1 MAEWEK
7 QEVELDKRGIYCSF
21 GTYMTTK
28 DYSLFITRADGK
40 SLMDYFCKKECLE
53 ILNKFIDKNY
63 ETFDDFMKVNGF
75 VFKENELG
83 KYLVLRDIEKLDYI
97 EKFNRNSIVA
107 SFSFIAKAF
116 LKLLTLNLAIYL
128 KCKAV
133 YSNNEIIG
141 LGKESG
147 NGKVLKETKFE
158 DNLISQ
164 IIEEVFVGTFVKEVK
179 DGWYYDNPDDKSFR
193 LFRSN
198 TYEVLRNNLGVL
210 NKEYDEIGNIY
221 KINNEENPAY
231 MQKIGKVDF
240 LTKGYYFFDRK
251 NDKKMANYFKIV
263 NFTED
268 ELAKRIKDYFTKGTV
283 KETEPKEIDN
293 NTDSNVK
300 KLMNTNLCCFSGIVG
315 DSFGIFIDCLGQFKN
330 SPEKINLKIIP
341 LFKNENFLETFNKSF
356 KTPFKSFKEFL
367 DVNNFR
373 IIEKENLAYIEVLKL
388 ERDSNGKLTNYIKGF
403 SAYVELL
410 SLFLTAKLS
419 EFLLVRYKDVII
431 NSFKNILTND
441 GTKIK
446 VMYNSEKKKNK
457 NTKILLDNV
466 NMFEVILKEIKE
478 NFNDDFLLNLERLRM
493 VLKNPNN
500 HLETIKFIST
510 NTYIELEELIKNLLK
525 ETDIRVE
532 VVSNED
538 NTAYLLSQ
546 KLTNNKTQS

>member
-7 QEVELDKRGIYCSF
+7 QEIELDKRGIYCSF

-40 SLMDYFCKKECLE
+40 SLMDYFYKKECLE
-53 ILNKFIDKNY
+53 ILNKFINKNY

-83 KYLVLRDIEKLDYI
+83 KYLVLRDTDKLNYI
-97 EKFNRNSIVA
+97 EKFNKNSIVA

-158 DNLISQ
+158 DNLINQ
-164 IIEEVFVGTFVKEVK
+164 IIEEVFTGTYVIEVE
-179 DGWYYDNPDDKSFR
+179 DGWYYDDPDDKSFR
-193 LFRSN
+193 LFRSH

-221 KINNEENPAY
+221 KVNNEENPAY

-263 NFTED
+263 DFTED
-268 ELAKRIKDYFTKGTV
+268 ELAKKIKDYFTKGTI
-283 KETEPKEIDN
+283 KEPDN
-293 NTDSNVK
+293 HKK

-315 DSFGIFIDCLGQFKN
+315 DSFGIFIDCLGQSKI
-330 SPEKINLKIIP
+330 SPKKIIS
-341 LFKNENFLETFNKSF
+341 LFENDKFLETFNKSF

-367 DVNNFR
+367 DINNFR
-373 IIEKENLAYIEVLKL
+373 IIENENLAYIEVLKL
-388 ERDSNGKLTNYIKGF
+388 ERDSNGKLTNYVKGF
-403 SAYVELL
+403 SAYIELL
-410 SLFLTAKLS
+410 SIFLTAKLS
-419 EFLLVRYKDVII
+419 ECFLVSYKDVII

-457 NTKILLDNV
+457 NTEILLDNV
-466 NMFEVILKEIKE
+466 NMFEVILKEIQE

-510 NTYIELEELIKNLLK
+510 NTYIELEELIKKLLK
-525 ETDIRVE
+525 ETGIRIE
-532 VVSNED
+532 VISNED

-546 KLTNNKTQS
+546 KLINNKR

>member
-7 QEVELDKRGIYCSF
+7 QEIELDKKGIYCSF
-21 GTYMTTK
+21 GTYMATK

-40 SLMDYFCKKECLE
+40 SLMNYFYQEECLE

-63 ETFDDFMKVNGF
+63 ETFDDFMKSNGF

-83 KYLVLRDIEKLDYI
+83 KFLVLRDTEKLDYI
-97 EKFNRNSIVA
+97 EKFNKNSIVA

-158 DNLISQ
+158 DNLINQ
-164 IIEEVFVGTFVKEVK
+164 IIEEVFTGTFVKEVE
-179 DGWYYDNPDDKSFR
+179 DGWYYDDPDDKSFR
-193 LFRSN
+193 LFRSH
-198 TYEVLRNNLGVL
+198 TYEVFRNNLGVL

-221 KINNEENPAY
+221 KVNNEENPAY

-268 ELAKRIKDYFTKGTV
+268 ELVKRIKDYFTKGTI
-283 KETEPKEIDN
+283 KEPDN
-293 NTDSNVK
+293 HKK

-315 DSFGIFIDCLGQFKN
+315 DSFGIFIDCLGQSKI
-330 SPEKINLKIIP
+330 SPKKIIS
-341 LFKNENFLETFNKSF
+341 LFENDKFLETFNKSF

-367 DVNNFR
+367 EVNNFR
-373 IIEKENLAYIEVLKL
+373 IIENENFAYIEVLKL
-388 ERDSNGKLTNYIKGF
+388 ERDSNGKLTNYVKGF
-403 SAYVELL
+403 SAYIELL
-410 SLFLTAKLS
+410 SIFLTAKLS
-419 EFLLVRYKDVII
+419 ECFLVSYKDVII

-457 NTKILLDNV
+457 NTEILLENV
-466 NMFEVILKEIKE
+466 NMFEVILKEIQE
-478 NFNDDFLLNLERLRM
+478 NFTDDFLLNLERLRM

-510 NTYIELEELIKNLLK
+510 NTYMELEELIKKLLK
-525 ETDIRVE
+525 ETDIRIE
-532 VVSNED
+532 VISNED

-546 KLTNNKTQS
+546 KLTNNKT

>member
-251 NDKKMANYFKIV
+251 NDKKMANHFKIED
-263 NFTED
+263 FTED
-268 ELAKRIKDYFTKGTV
+268 ELAKRIKDYFTKGTI
-283 KETEPKEIDN
+283 KETDN
-293 NTDSNVK
+293 HKK

-315 DSFGIFIDCLGQFKN
+315 DSFGIFIDCLGQSKI
-330 SPEKINLKIIP
+330 SPKKIIS
-341 LFKNENFLETFNKSF
+341 LFENDKFLETFNKSF

-367 DVNNFR
+367 DVNNFK
-373 IIEKENLAYIEVLKL
+373 IIENENFAYIEVLKL
-388 ERDSNGKLTNYIKGF
+388 ERDSSGKLTNYVKGF

-410 SLFLTAKLS
+410 SIFLTAKLS
-419 EFLLVRYKDVII
+419 ECFLVSYKDVII
-431 NSFKNILTND
+431 NSFKNILTNE

-457 NTKILLDNV
+457 NTEILLDNV

-478 NFNDDFLLNLERLRM
+478 NFTDDFLLNLERLRT

-500 HLETIKFIST
+500 HLETVKFIST
-510 NTYIELEELIKNLLK
+510 NTYIELEEFIKKLLK
-525 ETDIRVE
+525 ETDIKVE

-538 NTAYLLSQ
+538 NTAYLLTQ
-546 KLTNNKTQS
+546 KLINNKT

>member
-1 MAEWEK
+1 MANWEK
-7 QEVELDKRGIYCSF
+7 QEIELDKRGIYCSF

-40 SLMDYFCKKECLE
+40 SLMDYFYKKECLE

-63 ETFDDFMKVNGF
+63 ETFDDFMKSNGF

-83 KYLVLRDIEKLDYI
+83 KYLILRDMEELDHI
-97 EKFNRNSIVA
+97 TRFNKNSIVA
-107 SFSFIAKAF
+107 SFSYIAKAF
-116 LKLLTLNLAIYL
+116 LKLLTLTLAIYL
-128 KCKAV
+128 KCKAI

-141 LGKESG
+141 LGKEYG
-147 NGKVLKETKFE
+147 YGKVRKETKFE

-164 IIEEVFVGTFVKEVK
+164 IIEEVFTGTYVIEVE
-179 DGWYYDNPDDKSFR
+179 DGWFYDEPFDKSFR
-193 LFRSN
+193 LFHSH

-221 KINNEENPAY
+221 KVNNEENPAY

-283 KETEPKEIDN
+283 KETEPKETDN
-293 NTDSNVK
+293 HKK

-315 DSFGIFIDCLGQFKN
+315 DSFGIFIDCLGQSKI
-330 SPEKINLKIIP
+330 SPKKIIS
-341 LFKNENFLETFNKSF
+341 LFENDKFLETFNKSF

-373 IIEKENLAYIEVLKL
+373 IIENENFAYIEVLKL
-388 ERDSNGKLTNYIKGF
+388 ERDSNGKLTNYVKGF

-410 SLFLTAKLS
+410 SIFLTAKLS
-419 EFLLVRYKDVII
+419 ECFLVSYKDVII

-446 VMYNSEKKKNK
+446 VMYNSEKKKKK
-457 NTKILLDNV
+457 NTEILLDNV
-466 NMFEVILKEIKE
+466 NMFEVILKEINE
-478 NFNDDFLLNLERLRM
+478 NFTDDFLLNLERLRM

-510 NTYIELEELIKNLLK
+510 NTYIELEELTKNLLR
-525 ETDIRVE
+525 ETDIKVE

-538 NTAYLLSQ
+538 NTAYLLTQ
-546 KLTNNKTQS
+546 KLAKGSD

>member
-1 MAEWEK
+1 MANWEK
-7 QEVELDKRGIYCSF
+7 QEIELDKRGIYCSF
-21 GTYMTTK
+21 GTYMATK

-40 SLMDYFCKKECLE
+40 SLMNYFYKKECLE

-63 ETFDDFMKVNGF
+63 ETFDDFMKSNGF

-83 KYLVLRDIEKLDYI
+83 KYLVLRDTEKLDYI
-97 EKFNRNSIVA
+97 EKFNKNSIVA

-158 DNLISQ
+158 NNLISQ
-164 IIEEVFVGTFVKEVK
+164 IIEEVFVGTFVKEVE
-179 DGWYYDNPDDKSFR
+179 DGWYYDDPDDKSFR
-193 LFRSN
+193 LFRSH

-221 KINNEENPAY
+221 KVNNEENPAY
-231 MQKIGKVDF
+231 MQKIGKFDF

-283 KETEPKEIDN
+283 KETEPKETDN
-293 NTDSNVK
+293 HKK

-315 DSFGIFIDCLGQFKN
+315 DSFGIFIDCLGQSKI
-330 SPEKINLKIIP
+330 SPKKIIS
-341 LFKNENFLETFNKSF
+341 LFKNDKFLETFNKSF

-373 IIEKENLAYIEVLKL
+373 IIENENFAYIEVLKF
-388 ERDSNGKLTNYIKGF
+388 ERDSNGKLTNYVKGF

-410 SLFLTAKLS
+410 SIFLTAKLS
-419 EFLLVRYKDVII
+419 ECFLVSYKDVII

-446 VMYNSEKKKNK
+446 VMYNSEKKKKK
-457 NTKILLDNV
+457 NTEILLDNV

-525 ETDIRVE
+525 ETDIRIE

-546 KLTNNKTQS
+546 KLINNKTES

>member
-251 NDKKMANYFKIV
+251 NDKKMANHFKIED
-263 NFTED
+263 FTED
-268 ELAKRIKDYFTKGTV
+268 ELAKRIKDYFTKGTI
-283 KETEPKEIDN
+283 KEPDN
-293 NTDSNVK
+293 HKK

-315 DSFGIFIDCLGQFKN
+315 DSFGIFIDCLGQSKI
-330 SPEKINLKIIP
+330 SPKKIIS
-341 LFKNENFLETFNKSF
+341 LFENDKFLETFNKSF

-367 DVNNFR
+367 DINNFR
-373 IIEKENLAYIEVLKL
+373 IIENENFAYIEVLKL
-388 ERDSNGKLTNYIKGF
+388 ERDSNGKLTNYVKGF
-403 SAYVELL
+403 SAYIELL

-419 EFLLVRYKDVII
+419 ECFLVSYKDVII

-446 VMYNSEKKKNK
+446 VMYNTEKKKNK
-457 NTKILLDNV
+457 NKEILLENV
-466 NMFEVILKEIKE
+466 NIFEVILKEIKE
-478 NFNDDFLLNLERLRM
+478 NLTDDFLLNLERLRI

-500 HLETIKFIST
+500 HLETVKFIST
-510 NTYIELEELIKNLLK
+510 NTYMELEELIKNLLK
-525 ETDIRVE
+525 ETDIRIE

-538 NTAYLLSQ
+538 NTAYLLTQ
-546 KLTNNKTQS
+546 KLAKGSD

>member
-1 MAEWEK
+1 MADWEK
-7 QEVELDKRGIYCSF
+7 QEIELDKRGIYCSF
-21 GTYMTTK
+21 GTYMATK

-40 SLMDYFCKKECLE
+40 SLMDYFYKKECLE

-63 ETFDDFMKVNGF
+63 ETFDDFMKSNGF
-75 VFKENELG
+75 LFKENELG

-116 LKLLTLNLAIYL
+116 LKLLTLNLATYL

-164 IIEEVFVGTFVKEVK
+164 IIEEVFVGTFVKEVE
-179 DGWYYDNPDDKSFR
+179 DGWYYDDPDDKSFR
-193 LFRSN
+193 LFRSH
-198 TYEVLRNNLGVL
+198 TYEVLRNNLGIL

-231 MQKIGKVDF
+231 MQKLGKFDF

-251 NDKKMANYFKIV
+251 NNKKMANYFKIV

-283 KETEPKEIDN
+283 KEIVKEPEEI
-293 NTDSNVK
+293 SKHK
-300 KLMNTNLCCFSGIVG
+300 KLINTNLCCFSGIVG
-315 DSFGIFIDCLGQFKN
+315 DSFGIFIDCLGQSKI
-330 SPEKINLKIIP
+330 SPKKIIS
-341 LFKNENFLETFNKSF
+341 LFENDKFLETFNKSF

-367 DVNNFR
+367 DINNFR
-373 IIEKENLAYIEVLKL
+373 IIENENFAYIEVLKL
-388 ERDSNGKLTNYIKGF
+388 ERDSNGKLTNYVKGF

-410 SLFLTAKLS
+410 SIFLTAKLS
-419 EFLLVRYKDVII
+419 EWLSVNYKELIT
-431 NSFKNILTND
+431 NSFTNIFTND

-446 VMYNSEKKKNK
+446 VMYNTEKKKNK
-457 NTKILLDNV
+457 NKEILLENV

-478 NFNDDFLLNLERLRM
+478 NFTDDFLLNLERLRI

-510 NTYIELEELIKNLLK
+510 NTYIELEELIKKLLK
-525 ETDIRVE
+525 ETDIKVE

-538 NTAYLLSQ
+538 NTAYLLNQ
-546 KLTNNKTQS
+546 KLINNKTES

>member
-1 MAEWEK
+1 MADWEK
-7 QEVELDKRGIYCSF
+7 QEIELDKRGIYCSF
-21 GTYMTTK
+21 GTYMATK

-40 SLMDYFCKKECLE
+40 SLMDYFYKKECLE

-63 ETFDDFMKVNGF
+63 ETFDDFMKANGF
-75 VFKENELG
+75 LFKENELG

-116 LKLLTLNLAIYL
+116 LKLLTLNLATYL

-164 IIEEVFVGTFVKEVK
+164 IIEEVFVGTFVKEVE
-179 DGWYYDNPDDKSFR
+179 DGWYYDDPDDKSFR
-193 LFRSN
+193 LFRSH
-198 TYEVLRNNLGVL
+198 TYEVLRNNLGIL

-231 MQKIGKVDF
+231 MQKLGKFDF

-251 NDKKMANYFKIV
+251 NNKKMANYFKIV
-263 NFTED
+263 NFSED
-268 ELAKRIKDYFTKGTV
+268 ELVKKIKDYFTKGSV
-283 KETEPKEIDN
+283 KETDN
-293 NTDSNVK
+293 HKK

-315 DSFGIFIDCLGQFKN
+315 DSFGIFIDCLGQSKI
-330 SPEKINLKIIP
+330 SPKKIIS
-341 LFKNENFLETFNKSF
+341 LFENDKFLETFNKSF

-367 DVNNFR
+367 DINNFR
-373 IIEKENLAYIEVLKL
+373 IIEKENFTYIEVLKL
-388 ERDSNGKLTNYIKGF
+388 ERDSNGKLTNYVKGF

-410 SLFLTAKLS
+410 SIFLTAKLS
-419 EFLLVRYKDVII
+419 ECFLVSYKDVII

-446 VMYNSEKKKNK
+446 VMYNSEKKKKK
-457 NTKILLDNV
+457 NTEILLDNV

-478 NFNDDFLLNLERLRM
+478 NFTDDFLLNLERLRI

-525 ETDIRVE
+525 ETDIRIE
-532 VVSNED
+532 VISNED

-546 KLTNNKTQS
+546 KLAKGSD

>member
-7 QEVELDKRGIYCSF
+7 QEIELDKRGIYCSF

-40 SLMDYFCKKECLE
+40 SLMDYFYKKECLE

-83 KYLVLRDIEKLDYI
+83 KYLVLRDTEKLDYI
-97 EKFNRNSIVA
+97 EKFNKNSIVA

-147 NGKVLKETKFE
+147 NGKVLKKTKFE

-164 IIEEVFVGTFVKEVK
+164 IIEEVFVGTFVKEIE
-179 DGWYYDNPDDKSFR
+179 DGWYYDDPDDKSFR
-193 LFRSN
+193 LFRSH

-263 NFTED
+263 DFTED
-268 ELAKRIKDYFTKGTV
+268 ELAKRIKDYFTKGTI
-283 KETEPKEIDN
+283 KETDN
-293 NTDSNVK
+293 HRK

-315 DSFGIFIDCLGQFKN
+315 DSFGIFIDCLGQSKI
-330 SPEKINLKIIP
+330 SPKKIIS
-341 LFKNENFLETFNKSF
+341 LFENDKFLETFNKSF

-367 DVNNFR
+367 NINNFR
-373 IIEKENLAYIEVLKL
+373 IIENENLAYIEVLKL
-388 ERDSNGKLTNYIKGF
+388 ERDSNKKLTNYVKGF

-410 SLFLTAKLS
+410 SIFLTAKLS
-419 EFLLVRYKDVII
+419 ECFLVSYKDVII

-457 NTKILLDNV
+457 NTEILLDNV

-478 NFNDDFLLNLERLRM
+478 NFTDDFLLNLERLRM

-510 NTYIELEELIKNLLK
+510 NTYMELEELIKKILK
-525 ETDIRVE
+525 ETDIRIE

-546 KLTNNKTQS
+546 KLSKGSD

>member
-1 MAEWEK
+1 MADWEK
-7 QEVELDKRGIYCSF
+7 QEIELDKRGIYCSF
-21 GTYMTTK
+21 GTYMATK

-40 SLMDYFCKKECLE
+40 SLMDYFYKKECLE

-97 EKFNRNSIVA
+97 EKFNKNSIVA

-116 LKLLTLNLAIYL
+116 LKLLTLNLATYL

-164 IIEEVFVGTFVKEVK
+164 IIEEVFVGTFVKEVE
-179 DGWYYDNPDDKSFR
+179 DGWYYDDPDDKSFR
-193 LFRSN
+193 LFRSH
-198 TYEVLRNNLGVL
+198 TYEVLRNNLGIL

-221 KINNEENPAY
+221 KVNNEENPAY
-231 MQKIGKVDF
+231 MQKLGKFDF

-263 NFTED
+263 NFSED
-268 ELAKRIKDYFTKGTV
+268 ELVKKIKDYFTKGSV
-283 KETEPKEIDN
+283 KETDN
-293 NTDSNVK
+293 HKK

-315 DSFGIFIDCLGQFKN
+315 DSFGIFIDCLGQSKI
-330 SPEKINLKIIP
+330 SPKKIIS
-341 LFKNENFLETFNKSF
+341 LFENDKFLETFNKSF

-373 IIEKENLAYIEVLKL
+373 IIESENFAYIEVLKL
-388 ERDSNGKLTNYIKGF
+388 ERDSNGKLTNYVKGF
-403 SAYVELL
+403 SAYIELL
-410 SLFLTAKLS
+410 SIFLTAKLS
-419 EFLLVRYKDVII
+419 ECFLVSYKDIII

-446 VMYNSEKKKNK
+446 VMYNSEKKKKK
-457 NTKILLDNV
+457 NTEILLDNV

-478 NFNDDFLLNLERLRM
+478 NFNDDFLLNLERLRI

-525 ETDIRVE
+525 ETDIRIE
-532 VVSNED
+532 VISNED

-546 KLTNNKTQS
+546 KLAKGSD

>member
-251 NDKKMANYFKIV
+251 NDKKMANHFKIED
-263 NFTED
+263 FTED
-268 ELAKRIKDYFTKGTV
+268 ELAKRIKDYFTKGTI
-283 KETEPKEIDN
+283 KETDN
-293 NTDSNVK
+293 HKK

-315 DSFGIFIDCLGQFKN
+315 DSFGIFIDCLGQSKI
-330 SPEKINLKIIP
+330 SPKKIIS
-341 LFKNENFLETFNKSF
+341 LFENDKFLETFNKSF

-367 DVNNFR
+367 DVNNFK
-373 IIEKENLAYIEVLKL
+373 IIENENFAYIEVLKL
-388 ERDSNGKLTNYIKGF
+388 ERDSSGKLTNYVKGF

-410 SLFLTAKLS
+410 SIFLTAKLS
-419 EFLLVRYKDVII
+419 ECFLVSYKDVII
-431 NSFKNILTND
+431 NSFKNILTNE

-457 NTKILLDNV
+457 NTEILLDNV

-478 NFNDDFLLNLERLRM
+478 NFANDFLLNLERLRM

-525 ETDIRVE
+525 ETDIKVE
-532 VVSNED
+532 VISNED

-546 KLTNNKTQS
+546 KLVKEV

>member
-7 QEVELDKRGIYCSF
+7 QEIELDKRGIYCSF

-40 SLMDYFCKKECLE
+40 SLMDYFYKKECLE
-53 ILNKFIDKNY
+53 ILNKFINKNY
-63 ETFDDFMKVNGF
+63 ETFDDFMKSNGF

-83 KYLVLRDIEKLDYI
+83 KYLILRDMEELDHI
-97 EKFNRNSIVA
+97 TRFNKNSIVA
-107 SFSFIAKAF
+107 SFSYIAKAF
-116 LKLLTLNLAIYL
+116 LKLLTLTLAIYL
-128 KCKAV
+128 KCKAI

-141 LGKESG
+141 LGKEYG
-147 NGKVLKETKFE
+147 YGKVRKETKFE

-164 IIEEVFVGTFVKEVK
+164 IIEEVFVGTYVIEVE
-179 DGWYYDNPDDKSFR
+179 DGWFYDEPFDKSFR
-193 LFRSN
+193 LFHSH

-221 KINNEENPAY
+221 KVNNEENPAY

-283 KETEPKEIDN
+283 KETEPKETDN
-293 NTDSNVK
+293 HKK

-315 DSFGIFIDCLGQFKN
+315 DSFGIFIDCLGQSKI
-330 SPEKINLKIIP
+330 SPKKIIS
-341 LFKNENFLETFNKSF
+341 LFENDKFLETFNKSF

-373 IIEKENLAYIEVLKL
+373 IIENENFAYIEVLKL
-388 ERDSNGKLTNYIKGF
+388 ERDSNGKLTNYVKGF

-410 SLFLTAKLS
+410 SIFLTAKLS
-419 EFLLVRYKDVII
+419 ECFLVSYKDVII

-446 VMYNSEKKKNK
+446 VMYNSEKKKKK
-457 NTKILLDNV
+457 NTEILLDNV

-525 ETDIRVE
+525 ETDIRIE

-546 KLTNNKTQS
+546 KLAKGSD

>member
-7 QEVELDKRGIYCSF
+7 QEIELDKRGIYCSF
-21 GTYMTTK
+21 GTYMATK

-40 SLMDYFCKKECLE
+40 SLMDYFYKKECLE

-63 ETFDDFMKVNGF
+63 ETFDDFMKSNGF

-83 KYLVLRDIEKLDYI
+83 KYLVLRDTEKLDYI
-97 EKFNRNSIVA
+97 EKFNKNSIVA

-158 DNLISQ
+158 DNLINQ
-164 IIEEVFVGTFVKEVK
+164 IIEEVFTGTFVKEVE
-179 DGWYYDNPDDKSFR
+179 DGWYYDDPDDKSFR
-193 LFRSN
+193 LFRSH
-198 TYEVLRNNLGVL
+198 TYEVFRNNLGVL

-268 ELAKRIKDYFTKGTV
+268 ELVKRIKDYFTKGTI
-283 KETEPKEIDN
+283 KEPDN
-293 NTDSNVK
+293 HKK

-315 DSFGIFIDCLGQFKN
+315 DSFGIFIDCLGQSKI
-330 SPEKINLKIIP
+330 SPKKIIS
-341 LFKNENFLETFNKSF
+341 LFENDKFLETFNKSF

-367 DVNNFR
+367 EVNNFR
-373 IIEKENLAYIEVLKL
+373 IIENENFAYIEVLKL
-388 ERDSNGKLTNYIKGF
+388 ERDSNGKLTNYVKGF
-403 SAYVELL
+403 SAYIELL
-410 SLFLTAKLS
+410 SIFLTAKLS
-419 EFLLVRYKDVII
+419 ECFLVSYKDVII

-457 NTKILLDNV
+457 NTEILLENV
-466 NMFEVILKEIKE
+466 NMFEVILKEIQE
-478 NFNDDFLLNLERLRM
+478 NFTDDFLLNLERLRM

-510 NTYIELEELIKNLLK
+510 NTYMELEELIKKLLK
-525 ETDIRVE
+525 ETDIRIE
-532 VVSNED
+532 VISNED

-546 KLTNNKTQS
+546 KLTNNKT

>member
-7 QEVELDKRGIYCSF
+7 QEIELDKRGIYCSF

-40 SLMDYFCKKECLE
+40 SLMDYFYKKECLE

-83 KYLVLRDIEKLDYI
+83 KYLVLRDTEKLDYI
-97 EKFNRNSIVA
+97 EKFNKNSIVA

-158 DNLISQ
+158 NNLISQ
-164 IIEEVFVGTFVKEVK
+164 IIEEVFVGTFVVETEV
-179 DGWYYDNPDDKSFR
+179 GWYYDDPDDKSFR
-193 LFRSN
+193 LFRSH

-221 KINNEENPAY
+221 KVNNEENPAY

-263 NFTED
+263 DFTED
-268 ELAKRIKDYFTKGTV
+268 ELAKRIKDYFTKGTI
-283 KETEPKEIDN
+283 KETDN
-293 NTDSNVK
+293 HKK

-315 DSFGIFIDCLGQFKN
+315 DSFGIFIDCLGQSKI
-330 SPEKINLKIIP
+330 SPKKIIS
-341 LFKNENFLETFNKSF
+341 LFENDKFLETFNKSF

-373 IIEKENLAYIEVLKL
+373 IIENENFAYIEVLKL
-388 ERDSNGKLTNYIKGF
+388 ERDSNGKLTNYVKGF

-410 SLFLTAKLS
+410 SIFLTAKLS
-419 EFLLVRYKDVII
+419 ECFLVSYKDVII

-446 VMYNSEKKKNK
+446 VMYNFEKKKNK
-457 NTKILLDNV
+457 NTEILLDNV
-466 NMFEVILKEIKE
+466 NMFEVILKEIQE
-478 NFNDDFLLNLERLRM
+478 NFNDDFLLNLERLRT

-510 NTYIELEELIKNLLK
+510 NTYIGLEELIKNLLK
-525 ETDIRVE
+525 ETGIKVE
-532 VVSNED
+532 VISNED
-538 NTAYLLSQ
+538 NTAYLLTQ
-546 KLTNNKTQS
+546 KLINNKT

>member
-53 ILNKFIDKNY
+53 ILNKFIDINH

-251 NDKKMANYFKIV
+251 NDKKMANHFKIED
-263 NFTED
+263 FTED
-268 ELAKRIKDYFTKGTV
+268 ELAKRIKDYFTKGTI
-283 KETEPKEIDN
+283 KETDN
-293 NTDSNVK
+293 HKK

-315 DSFGIFIDCLGQFKN
+315 DSFGIFIDCLGQSKI
-330 SPEKINLKIIP
+330 SPKKIIS
-341 LFKNENFLETFNKSF
+341 LFENDKFLETFNKSF

-367 DVNNFR
+367 DVNNFK
-373 IIEKENLAYIEVLKL
+373 IIENENFAYIEVLKL
-388 ERDSNGKLTNYIKGF
+388 ERDSSGKLTNYVKGF

-410 SLFLTAKLS
+410 SIFLTAKLS
-419 EFLLVRYKDVII
+419 ECFLVSYKDVII
-431 NSFKNILTND
+431 NSFKNILTNE

-457 NTKILLDNV
+457 NTEILLDNA

-478 NFNDDFLLNLERLRM
+478 NFTDDFLLNLERLRT

-500 HLETIKFIST
+500 HLETVKFIST
-510 NTYIELEELIKNLLK
+510 NTYIELEEFIKKLLK
-525 ETDIRVE
+525 ETDIKVE

-538 NTAYLLSQ
+538 NTAYLLTQ
-546 KLTNNKTQS
+546 KLINNKT

>member
-1 MAEWEK
+1 MADWEK
-7 QEVELDKRGIYCSF
+7 QEIELDKRGIYCSF
-21 GTYMTTK
+21 GTYMATK
-28 DYSLFITRADGK
+28 DYSIFITRADGK
-40 SLMDYFCKKECLE
+40 SLMDYFYKKECLE

-97 EKFNRNSIVA
+97 EKFNKNSIVA

-116 LKLLTLNLAIYL
+116 LKLLTLNLATYL

-164 IIEEVFVGTFVKEVK
+164 IIEEVFVGTFVKEVE
-179 DGWYYDNPDDKSFR
+179 DGWYYDDPDDKSFR
-193 LFRSN
+193 LFRSH
-198 TYEVLRNNLGVL
+198 TYEVLRNNLGIL

-231 MQKIGKVDF
+231 MQKLGKFDF

-251 NDKKMANYFKIV
+251 NNKKMANYFKIV
-263 NFTED
+263 NFSED
-268 ELAKRIKDYFTKGTV
+268 ELVKKIKDYFTKGSV
-283 KETEPKEIDN
+283 KETDN
-293 NTDSNVK
+293 HKK

-315 DSFGIFIDCLGQFKN
+315 DSFGIFIDCLGQSKI
-330 SPEKINLKIIP
+330 SPKKIIS
-341 LFKNENFLETFNKSF
+341 LFENDKFLETFNKSF

-367 DVNNFR
+367 DINNFR
-373 IIEKENLAYIEVLKL
+373 IIENENFAYIEVLKL
-388 ERDSNGKLTNYIKGF
+388 ERDSNGKLTNYVKGF
-403 SAYVELL
+403 SAYIELL
-410 SLFLTAKLS
+410 SIFLTAKLS
-419 EFLLVRYKDVII
+419 ECFLVSYKDVII

-446 VMYNSEKKKNK
+446 VMYNTEKKKNK
-457 NTKILLDNV
+457 NKEILLENV

-478 NFNDDFLLNLERLRM
+478 NFTDDFLLNLERLRI

-525 ETDIRVE
+525 ETDIRIE

-546 KLTNNKTQS
+546 KLINNKNIKLV

>member
-1 MAEWEK
+1 MANWEK
-7 QEVELDKRGIYCSF
+7 QEIELDKRGIYCSF

-40 SLMDYFCKKECLE
+40 SLMDYFYKKECLE
-53 ILNKFIDKNY
+53 ILNKFINKNY
-63 ETFDDFMKVNGF
+63 ETFDDFIKANGF
-75 VFKENELG
+75 IFKENELG

-158 DNLISQ
+158 NNLISQ
-164 IIEEVFVGTFVKEVK
+164 IIEEVFVGTFVVETEV
-179 DGWYYDNPDDKSFR
+179 GWYYDDPDDKSFR
-193 LFRSN
+193 LFRSH

-221 KINNEENPAY
+221 KISNEENPAY
-231 MQKIGKVDF
+231 MQKIGKLDF
-240 LTKGYYFFDRK
+240 LTKGYYYFDRK

-268 ELAKRIKDYFTKGTV
+268 ELAKRIKDYFAKGTI
-283 KETEPKEIDN
+283 KEIEPKETDN
-293 NTDSNVK
+293 HKK

-315 DSFGIFIDCLGQFKN
+315 DSFGIFIDCLGQSKI
-330 SPEKINLKIIP
+330 SPKKIIS
-341 LFKNENFLETFNKSF
+341 LFENDKFLETFNKSF

-373 IIEKENLAYIEVLKL
+373 IIENENFAYIEVLKL
-388 ERDSNGKLTNYIKGF
+388 ERDSNGKLTNYVKGF

-410 SLFLTAKLS
+410 SIFLTAKLS
-419 EFLLVRYKDVII
+419 ECFLVSYKDVII

-446 VMYNSEKKKNK
+446 VMYNSEKKKKK
-457 NTKILLDNV
+457 NTEILLDNV

-525 ETDIRVE
+525 ETDIRIE
-532 VVSNED
+532 VISNED

-546 KLTNNKTQS
+546 KLTKGSD

>member
-7 QEVELDKRGIYCSF
+7 QEIELDKRGIYCSF

-40 SLMDYFCKKECLE
+40 SLMDYFYKKECLE
-53 ILNKFIDKNY
+53 ILNKFINKNY
-63 ETFDDFMKVNGF
+63 ETFDDFMKANGF

-83 KYLVLRDIEKLDYI
+83 KYLILRDMEELDHI
-97 EKFNRNSIVA
+97 TRFNKNSIVA
-107 SFSFIAKAF
+107 SFSYIAKAF
-116 LKLLTLNLAIYL
+116 LKLLTLTLAIYL
-128 KCKAV
+128 KCKAI

-141 LGKESG
+141 LGKEYG
-147 NGKVLKETKFE
+147 YGKVRKETKFE

-164 IIEEVFVGTFVKEVK
+164 IIEEVFTGTYVIEVE
-179 DGWYYDNPDDKSFR
+179 DGWFYDEPFDKSFR
-193 LFRSN
+193 LFHSH
-198 TYEVLRNNLGVL
+198 TYEVFRNNLGVL

-221 KINNEENPAY
+221 KVNNEENPAY
-231 MQKIGKVDF
+231 MQKIGKFDF

-263 NFTED
+263 DFAED
-268 ELAKRIKDYFTKGTV
+268 ELAKRIKDYFTKGTI
-283 KETEPKEIDN
+283 KEIEPKEIDN

-315 DSFGIFIDCLGQFKN
+315 DSFGIFIDCLGQSKI
-330 SPEKINLKIIP
+330 SPKKIIS
-341 LFKNENFLETFNKSF
+341 LFENGKFLETFNKSF

-367 DVNNFR
+367 DINNFK
-373 IIEKENLAYIEVLKL
+373 IIENENFAYIEVLKL

-419 EFLLVRYKDVII
+419 ECFLVSYKDVII

-457 NTKILLDNV
+457 NTEILLDNI

-478 NFNDDFLLNLERLRM
+478 NFTDDFLLNLERLRM
-493 VLKNPNN
+493 ILKNPNN

-510 NTYIELEELIKNLLK
+510 NTYIELEDFIKKLLK
-525 ETDIRVE
+525 ETGIRIE
-532 VVSNED
+532 VISNED
-538 NTAYLLSQ
+538 NTAYLLTQ
-546 KLTNNKTQS
+546 KLVKEV

>member
-251 NDKKMANYFKIV
+251 NDKKMANHFKIED
-263 NFTED
+263 FTED
-268 ELAKRIKDYFTKGTV
+268 ELAKRIKDYFTKGTI
-283 KETEPKEIDN
+283 KETDN
-293 NTDSNVK
+293 HKK

-315 DSFGIFIDCLGQFKN
+315 DSFGIFIDCLGQSKI
-330 SPEKINLKIIP
+330 SPKKIIS
-341 LFKNENFLETFNKSF
+341 LFENDKFLETFNKSF

-367 DVNNFR
+367 DINNFK
-373 IIEKENLAYIEVLKL
+373 IIENENFAYIEVLKL
-388 ERDSNGKLTNYIKGF
+388 ERDSSGKLTNYVKGF

-410 SLFLTAKLS
+410 SIFLTAKLS
-419 EFLLVRYKDVII
+419 ECFLVSYKDVII
-431 NSFKNILTND
+431 NSFKNILTNE

-457 NTKILLDNV
+457 NTEILLDNV

-478 NFNDDFLLNLERLRM
+478 NFTDDFLLNLERLRM

-525 ETDIRVE
+525 ETGIKVE
-532 VVSNED
+532 VISNED
-538 NTAYLLSQ
+538 NTAYLLTQ
-546 KLTNNKTQS
+546 KLINNKT

>member
-7 QEVELDKRGIYCSF
+7 QEIELDKRGIYCSF
-21 GTYMTTK
+21 GTYMATK

-40 SLMDYFCKKECLE
+40 SLMNYFYQEECLE

-63 ETFDDFMKVNGF
+63 ETFDDFMKSNGF

-83 KYLVLRDIEKLDYI
+83 KYLVLRDTEKLDYI
-97 EKFNRNSIVA
+97 EKFNKNSIVA

-158 DNLISQ
+158 NNLISQ
-164 IIEEVFVGTFVKEVK
+164 IIEEVFVGTFVKEVE
-179 DGWYYDNPDDKSFR
+179 DGWYYDDPDDKSFH
-193 LFRSN
+193 LFRSH
-198 TYEVLRNNLGVL
+198 TYEVFRNNLGVL

-221 KINNEENPAY
+221 KVNNEENPAY
-231 MQKIGKVDF
+231 MQKIGKFDF

-263 NFTED
+263 DFAED

-283 KETEPKEIDN
+283 KETEPKETDN
-293 NTDSNVK
+293 HKK

-315 DSFGIFIDCLGQFKN
+315 DSFGIFIDCLGQSKI
-330 SPEKINLKIIP
+330 SPKKIIS
-341 LFKNENFLETFNKSF
+341 LFENDKFLETFNKSF

-373 IIEKENLAYIEVLKL
+373 IIENENFAYIEVLKL
-388 ERDSNGKLTNYIKGF
+388 ERDSNGKLTNYVKGF

-410 SLFLTAKLS
+410 SIFLTAKLS
-419 EFLLVRYKDVII
+419 ECFLVSYKDVII

-446 VMYNSEKKKNK
+446 VMYNSEKKKKK
-457 NTKILLDNV
+457 NTEILLDNV

-525 ETDIRVE
+525 ETDIRIE

-546 KLTNNKTQS
+546 KLAKGSD

>member
-7 QEVELDKRGIYCSF
+7 QEIKLDKRGIYCSF

-40 SLMDYFCKKECLE
+40 SLMDYFYKKECLE
-53 ILNKFIDKNY
+53 ILNKFINKNY
-63 ETFDDFMKVNGF
+63 ETFDDFMKANGF

-83 KYLVLRDIEKLDYI
+83 KYLILRDMEELDHI
-97 EKFNRNSIVA
+97 TRFNKNSIVA
-107 SFSFIAKAF
+107 SFSYIAKAF
-116 LKLLTLNLAIYL
+116 LKLLTLTLAIYL
-128 KCKAV
+128 KCKAI

-141 LGKESG
+141 LGKEYG
-147 NGKVLKETKFE
+147 YGKVRKETKFE

-164 IIEEVFVGTFVKEVK
+164 IIEEVFTGTYVIEVE
-179 DGWYYDNPDDKSFR
+179 DGWFYDEPFDKSFR
-193 LFRSN
+193 LFHSH
-198 TYEVLRNNLGVL
+198 TYEVFRNNLGVL

-221 KINNEENPAY
+221 KVNNEENPAY
-231 MQKIGKVDF
+231 MQKIGKFDF

-263 NFTED
+263 DFAED
-268 ELAKRIKDYFTKGTV
+268 ELAKRIKDYFTKGTI
-283 KETEPKEIDN
+283 KEIEPKEIDN

-315 DSFGIFIDCLGQFKN
+315 DSFGIFIDCLGQSKI
-330 SPEKINLKIIP
+330 SPKKIIS
-341 LFKNENFLETFNKSF
+341 LFENDKFLETFNKSF

-367 DVNNFR
+367 DINNFK
-373 IIEKENLAYIEVLKL
+373 IIENENFAYIEVLKL

-419 EFLLVRYKDVII
+419 ECFLVSYKDVII

-457 NTKILLDNV
+457 NTEILLDNI

-478 NFNDDFLLNLERLRM
+478 NFTDDFLLNLERLRT

-500 HLETIKFIST
+500 HLETVKFIST
-510 NTYIELEELIKNLLK
+510 NTYIELEEFIKKLLK
-525 ETDIRVE
+525 ETDIKVE

-538 NTAYLLSQ
+538 NTAYLLTQ
-546 KLTNNKTQS
+546 KLINNKT

>member
-7 QEVELDKRGIYCSF
+7 QEIELDKRGIYCSF
-21 GTYMTTK
+21 GTYMATK

-40 SLMDYFCKKECLE
+40 SLMNYFYQEECLE

-63 ETFDDFMKVNGF
+63 ETFDDFMKSNGF

-83 KYLVLRDIEKLDYI
+83 KYLVLRDTEKLDYI
-97 EKFNRNSIVA
+97 EKFNKNSIVA

-158 DNLISQ
+158 NNLISQ
-164 IIEEVFVGTFVKEVK
+164 IIEEVFIGTFVKEVE
-179 DGWYYDNPDDKSFR
+179 DGWYYDDPDDKSFR
-193 LFRSN
+193 LFRSH

-221 KINNEENPAY
+221 KVNNEENPAY

-283 KETEPKEIDN
+283 KETEPKETDN
-293 NTDSNVK
+293 HKK

-315 DSFGIFIDCLGQFKN
+315 DSFGIFIDCLGQSKI
-330 SPEKINLKIIP
+330 SPKKIIS
-341 LFKNENFLETFNKSF
+341 LFENDKFLETFNKSF

-373 IIEKENLAYIEVLKL
+373 IIENENFAYIEVLKL
-388 ERDSNGKLTNYIKGF
+388 ERDSNGKLTNYVKGF

-410 SLFLTAKLS
+410 SIFLTAKLS
-419 EFLLVRYKDVII
+419 ECFLVSYKDVII

-446 VMYNSEKKKNK
+446 VMYNSEKKKKK
-457 NTKILLDNV
+457 NTEILLDNV

-525 ETDIRVE
+525 ETDIRIE

-546 KLTNNKTQS
+546 KLTSNKTES

>member
-1 MAEWEK
+1 MANWEK
-7 QEVELDKRGIYCSF
+7 QEIELDKKGIYCSF

-40 SLMDYFCKKECLE
+40 SLMDYFYKKECLE
-53 ILNKFIDKNY
+53 ILNKFINKNY
-63 ETFDDFMKVNGF
+63 ETFDNFMKANGF

-83 KYLVLRDIEKLDYI
+83 KYLILRDMEELDHI
-97 EKFNRNSIVA
+97 TRFNKNSIVA
-107 SFSFIAKAF
+107 SFSYIAKAF
-116 LKLLTLNLAIYL
+116 LKLLTLTLAIYL
-128 KCKAV
+128 KCKAI

-141 LGKESG
+141 LGKEYG
-147 NGKVLKETKFE
+147 YGKVRKETKFE

-164 IIEEVFVGTFVKEVK
+164 IIEEVFTGTYVIEVE
-179 DGWYYDNPDDKSFR
+179 DGWFYDEPFDKSFR
-193 LFRSN
+193 LFHSH
-198 TYEVLRNNLGVL
+198 TYEVFRNNLGVL

-221 KINNEENPAY
+221 KVNNEENPAY
-231 MQKIGKVDF
+231 MQKIGKFDF

-263 NFTED
+263 DFAED
-268 ELAKRIKDYFTKGTV
+268 ELAKRIKDYFTKGTI
-283 KETEPKEIDN
+283 KEIEPKEIDN

-315 DSFGIFIDCLGQFKN
+315 DSFGIFIDCLGQSKI
-330 SPEKINLKIIP
+330 SPKKIIS
-341 LFKNENFLETFNKSF
+341 LFENDKFLETFNKSF

-367 DVNNFR
+367 DINNFK
-373 IIEKENLAYIEVLKL
+373 IIENENFAYIEVLKL

-419 EFLLVRYKDVII
+419 ECFLVSYKDVII

-446 VMYNSEKKKNK
+446 VIYNSEKKKNK
-457 NTKILLDNV
+457 NTEILLDNI

-478 NFNDDFLLNLERLRM
+478 NFTDDFLLNLERLRM
-493 VLKNPNN
+493 ILKNPNN

-510 NTYIELEELIKNLLK
+510 NTYIELEDFIKKLLK
-525 ETDIRVE
+525 ETDIRIE
-532 VVSNED
+532 VISNED
-538 NTAYLLSQ
+538 NTAYLLTQ
-546 KLTNNKTQS
+546 KLVKEV

>member
-7 QEVELDKRGIYCSF
+7 QEIELDKRGIYCSF

-40 SLMDYFCKKECLE
+40 NLMDYFYKKECLE

-83 KYLVLRDIEKLDYI
+83 KYLVLRDTEKLDYI
-97 EKFNRNSIVA
+97 EKFNKNSIVA

-147 NGKVLKETKFE
+147 NGKVLKKTKFE

-164 IIEEVFVGTFVKEVK
+164 IIEEVFVGTFVKEIE
-179 DGWYYDNPDDKSFR
+179 DGWYYDDPDDKSFR
-193 LFRSN
+193 LFRSH

-283 KETEPKEIDN
+283 KETEPKETDN
-293 NTDSNVK
+293 HKK

-315 DSFGIFIDCLGQFKN
+315 DSFGIFIDCLGQSKI
-330 SPEKINLKIIP
+330 SPKKIIS
-341 LFKNENFLETFNKSF
+341 LFENDKFLETFNKSF

-373 IIEKENLAYIEVLKL
+373 IIENENFAYIEVLKL
-388 ERDSNGKLTNYIKGF
+388 ERDSSGKLTNYVKGF

-410 SLFLTAKLS
+410 SIFLTAKLS
-419 EFLLVRYKDVII
+419 ECFLVSYKDVII

-446 VMYNSEKKKNK
+446 VMYNSEKKKKK
-457 NTKILLDNV
+457 NTEILLDNV

-500 HLETIKFIST
+500 HLETVKFIST
-510 NTYIELEELIKNLLK
+510 NTYIELEEFIKKLLK
-525 ETDIRVE
+525 ETDIKVE

-538 NTAYLLSQ
+538 NTAYLLTQ
-546 KLTNNKTQS
+546 KLINNKT

>member
-1 MAEWEK
+1 MANWEK
-7 QEVELDKRGIYCSF
+7 QEIELDKRGIYCSF
-21 GTYMTTK
+21 GTYMATK

-40 SLMDYFCKKECLE
+40 SLMDYFYKKECLE

-63 ETFDDFMKVNGF
+63 ETFDDFMKSNGF
-75 VFKENELG
+75 IFKENELG
-83 KYLVLRDIEKLDYI
+83 KYLVLRDTDKLNYI
-97 EKFNRNSIVA
+97 EKFNKNSIVA

-158 DNLISQ
+158 NNLISQ
-164 IIEEVFVGTFVKEVK
+164 IIEEVFVGTFVVETEV
-179 DGWYYDNPDDKSFR
+179 GWYYDDPDDKSFR
-193 LFRSN
+193 LFRSH

-221 KINNEENPAY
+221 KVNNEENPAY

-283 KETEPKEIDN
+283 KEIVKEPEEIN
-293 NTDSNVK
+293 KHK
-300 KLMNTNLCCFSGIVG
+300 KLINTNLCCFSGIVG
-315 DSFGIFIDCLGQFKN
+315 DSFGIFIDCLGQFEN
-330 SPEKINLKIIP
+330 SPEKAKAKIKL
-341 LFKNENFLETFNKSF
+341 LFENNRFLEIFNKSF
-356 KTPFKSFKEFL
+356 KKSFKSFKEFL
-367 DVNNFR
+367 DINNFR
-373 IIEKENLAYIEVLKL
+373 IIENENFAYIEVLKL
-388 ERDSNGKLTNYIKGF
+388 ERDSNGKLTNYVKGF

-410 SLFLTAKLS
+410 SIFLTAKLS
-419 EFLLVRYKDVII
+419 EWLSVNYKELIT
-431 NSFKNILTND
+431 NSFTNIFTND

-446 VMYNSEKKKNK
+446 VMYNREKKKNK
-457 NTKILLDNV
+457 NKEILLDNV

-525 ETDIRVE
+525 ETDIRIE

-546 KLTNNKTQS
+546 KLAKGSD

>member
-1 MAEWEK
+1 MANWEK
-7 QEVELDKRGIYCSF
+7 QEIELDKRGIYCSF
-21 GTYMTTK
+21 GTYMATK

-40 SLMDYFCKKECLE
+40 SLMDYFYKKECLE

-83 KYLVLRDIEKLDYI
+83 KYLVLRDTDKLNYI
-97 EKFNRNSIVA
+97 EKFNKNSIVA

-158 DNLISQ
+158 DNLINQ
-164 IIEEVFVGTFVKEVK
+164 IIEEVFTGTYVIEIE
-179 DGWYYDNPDDKSFR
+179 DGWYYDDPDDKSFR
-193 LFRSN
+193 LFRSH

-210 NKEYDEIGNIY
+210 NKEYDELGNIY
-221 KINNEENPAY
+221 KVNNEENPAY

-263 NFTED
+263 DFTED
-268 ELAKRIKDYFTKGTV
+268 ELAKKIKDYFTKGTI
-283 KETEPKEIDN
+283 KEPDN
-293 NTDSNVK
+293 HKK

-315 DSFGIFIDCLGQFKN
+315 DSFGIFIDCLGQSKI
-330 SPEKINLKIIP
+330 SPKKIIS
-341 LFKNENFLETFNKSF
+341 LFENDKFLETFNKSF

-367 DVNNFR
+367 DINNFK
-373 IIEKENLAYIEVLKL
+373 IIENENLTYIEVLKL
-388 ERDSNGKLTNYIKGF
+388 ERDSNGKLTNYVKGF

-410 SLFLTAKLS
+410 SIFLTAKLS
-419 EFLLVRYKDVII
+419 ECFLVSYKDVIV

-457 NTKILLDNV
+457 NTEILLDNV
-466 NMFEVILKEIKE
+466 NMFEVILKEIQE

-510 NTYIELEELIKNLLK
+510 NTYIELEELIKKLLK
-525 ETDIRVE
+525 ETGIRIE
-532 VVSNED
+532 VISNED

-546 KLTNNKTQS
+546 KLTSNKTES

>member
-1 MAEWEK
+1 MANWEK
-7 QEVELDKRGIYCSF
+7 QEIELDKRGIYCSF
-21 GTYMTTK
+21 GTYMATK

-40 SLMDYFCKKECLE
+40 SLMDYFYKKECLE

-63 ETFDDFMKVNGF
+63 ETFDDFMKSNGF
-75 VFKENELG
+75 IFKENELG
-83 KYLVLRDIEKLDYI
+83 KYLVLRDTDKLNYI
-97 EKFNRNSIVA
+97 EKFNKNSIVA

-158 DNLISQ
+158 NNLISQ
-164 IIEEVFVGTFVKEVK
+164 IIEEVFVGTFVVETEV
-179 DGWYYDNPDDKSFR
+179 GWYYDDPDDKSFR
-193 LFRSN
+193 LFRSH

-221 KINNEENPAY
+221 KVNNEENPAY

-283 KETEPKEIDN
+283 KEIVKEPEEIN
-293 NTDSNVK
+293 KHK
-300 KLMNTNLCCFSGIVG
+300 KLINTNLCCFSGIVG
-315 DSFGIFIDCLGQFKN
+315 DSFGIFIDCLGQFEN
-330 SPEKINLKIIP
+330 SPEKAKAKIKL
-341 LFKNENFLETFNKSF
+341 LFENNRFLEIFNKSF
-356 KTPFKSFKEFL
+356 KKSFKSFKEFL
-367 DVNNFR
+367 DINNFR
-373 IIEKENLAYIEVLKL
+373 IIENENFAYIEVLKL
-388 ERDSNGKLTNYIKGF
+388 ERDSNGKLTNYVKGF

-410 SLFLTAKLS
+410 SIFLTAKLS
-419 EFLLVRYKDVII
+419 EWLSVNYKELIT
-431 NSFKNILTND
+431 NSFTNIFTND

-446 VMYNSEKKKNK
+446 VMYNREKKKNK
-457 NTKILLDNV
+457 NKEILLDNV

-525 ETDIRVE
+525 ETNIRIE

-546 KLTNNKTQS
+546 KLAKGSD

>member
-7 QEVELDKRGIYCSF
+7 QEIELDKRGIYCSF

-40 SLMDYFCKKECLE
+40 SLMDYFYKKECLE

-83 KYLVLRDIEKLDYI
+83 KYLVLRDTEKLDYI
-97 EKFNRNSIVA
+97 EKFNKNSIVA

-147 NGKVLKETKFE
+147 NGKVLKKTKFE

-164 IIEEVFVGTFVKEVK
+164 IIEEVFVGTFVKEIE
-179 DGWYYDNPDDKSFR
+179 DGWYYDDPDDKSFR
-193 LFRSN
+193 LFRSH

-283 KETEPKEIDN
+283 KETEPKETDN
-293 NTDSNVK
+293 HKK

-315 DSFGIFIDCLGQFKN
+315 DSFGIFIDCLGQSKI
-330 SPEKINLKIIP
+330 SPKKIIS
-341 LFKNENFLETFNKSF
+341 LFENDKFLETFNKSF

-373 IIEKENLAYIEVLKL
+373 IIENENFAYIEVLKL
-388 ERDSNGKLTNYIKGF
+388 ERDSSGKLTNYVKGF
-403 SAYVELL
+403 STYVELL
-410 SLFLTAKLS
+410 SIFLTAKLS
-419 EFLLVRYKDVII
+419 ECFLVSYKDVII

-446 VMYNSEKKKNK
+446 VMYNSEKKKKK
-457 NTKILLDNV
+457 NTEILLDNV

-500 HLETIKFIST
+500 HLETVKFIST
-510 NTYIELEELIKNLLK
+510 NTYIELEEFIKKLLK
-525 ETDIRVE
+525 ETDIKVE

-538 NTAYLLSQ
+538 NTAYLLTQ
-546 KLTNNKTQS
+546 KLINNKT

>member
-7 QEVELDKRGIYCSF
+7 QEIELDKRGIYCSF

-40 SLMDYFCKKECLE
+40 SLMDYFYKKECLE
-53 ILNKFIDKNY
+53 ILNKFINKNY
-63 ETFDDFMKVNGF
+63 ETFDDFMKANGF

-83 KYLVLRDIEKLDYI
+83 KYLILRDMEELDHI
-97 EKFNRNSIVA
+97 TRFNKNSIVA
-107 SFSFIAKAF
+107 SFSYIAKAF
-116 LKLLTLNLAIYL
+116 LKLLTLTLAIYL
-128 KCKAV
+128 KCKAI

-141 LGKESG
+141 LGKEYG
-147 NGKVLKETKFE
+147 YGKVRKETKFE

-164 IIEEVFVGTFVKEVK
+164 IIEEVFTGTYVIEVE
-179 DGWYYDNPDDKSFR
+179 DGWFYDEPFDKSFR
-193 LFRSN
+193 LFHSH
-198 TYEVLRNNLGVL
+198 TYEVFRNNLGVL

-221 KINNEENPAY
+221 KVNNEENPAY
-231 MQKIGKVDF
+231 MQKIGKFDF

-263 NFTED
+263 DFAED
-268 ELAKRIKDYFTKGTV
+268 ELAKRIKDYFTKGTI
-283 KETEPKEIDN
+283 KEIEPKEIDN

-315 DSFGIFIDCLGQFKN
+315 DSFGIFIDCLGQSKI
-330 SPEKINLKIIP
+330 SPKKIIS
-341 LFKNENFLETFNKSF
+341 LFENDKFLETFNKSF

-367 DVNNFR
+367 DINNFK
-373 IIEKENLAYIEVLKL
+373 IIENENFAYIEVLKL

-419 EFLLVRYKDVII
+419 ECFLVSYKDVII

-457 NTKILLDNV
+457 NTEILLDNE
-466 NMFEVILKEIKE
+466 NMFEVILKEIQE
-478 NFNDDFLLNLERLRM
+478 NFTDDFLLNLERLRM

-510 NTYIELEELIKNLLK
+510 NTYIGLEELIKNLLK
-525 ETDIRVE
+525 ETGIKVE

-546 KLTNNKTQS
+546 KLAKGSD

>member
-283 KETEPKEIDN
+283 KETEPKETDN
-293 NTDSNVK
+293 HKK

-315 DSFGIFIDCLGQFKN
+315 DSFGIFIDCLGQSKI
-330 SPEKINLKIIP
+330 SPKKIIS
-341 LFKNENFLETFNKSF
+341 LFENDKFLETFNKSF

-367 DVNNFR
+367 DVNDFR
-373 IIEKENLAYIEVLKL
+373 IIENENFAYIEVLKL
-388 ERDSNGKLTNYIKGF
+388 ERDSNGKLTNYVKGF

-410 SLFLTAKLS
+410 SIFLTAKLS
-419 EFLLVRYKDVII
+419 ECFLVSYKDVII

-446 VMYNSEKKKNK
+446 VMYNSEKKKKK
-457 NTKILLDNV
+457 NTEILLDNV

-525 ETDIRVE
+525 ETDIRIE

-546 KLTNNKTQS
+546 KLAKGSD

>member
-1 MAEWEK
+1 MADWEK
-7 QEVELDKRGIYCSF
+7 QEIELDKRGIYCSF
-21 GTYMTTK
+21 GTYMATK

-63 ETFDDFMKVNGF
+63 ETFDNFMKSNGF
-75 VFKENELG
+75 LFKENELG
-83 KYLVLRDIEKLDYI
+83 KYLVLRDMEKLEHI
-97 EKFNRNSIVA
+97 TEFNKNSIVA
-107 SFSFIAKAF
+107 SFSYIAKAF
-116 LKLLTLNLAIYL
+116 LKLLALTLATYL

-133 YSNNEIIG
+133 YSNNEIVG
-141 LGKESG
+141 LGKEYG

-164 IIEEVFVGTFVKEVK
+164 IIEEVFVGTYVIEVE
-179 DGWYYDNPDDKSFR
+179 DGWYYDDPFDKSFR
-193 LFRSN
+193 LFHSH

-221 KINNEENPAY
+221 KVNNEENPAY
-231 MQKIGKVDF
+231 MQKLGKFDF
-240 LTKGYYFFDRK
+240 LTKGYYFVNK
-251 NDKKMANYFKIV
+251 KTDKKMANYFKIV
-263 NFTED
+263 NFSED
-268 ELAKRIKDYFTKGTV
+268 ELVKKIKDYFTKGSV
-283 KETEPKEIDN
+283 KETDN
-293 NTDSNVK
+293 HKK
-300 KLMNTNLCCFSGIVG
+300 KLMNINLCCFSGIVG
-315 DSFGIFIDCLGQFKN
+315 DSFGIFIDCLGQSKI
-330 SPEKINLKIIP
+330 SPKKIIS
-341 LFKNENFLETFNKSF
+341 LFENDKFLETFNKSF

-373 IIEKENLAYIEVLKL
+373 IIENENFAYIEVLKL
-388 ERDSNGKLTNYIKGF
+388 ERDSNSKLTNYVKGF

-410 SLFLTAKLS
+410 SIFLTAKLS
-419 EFLLVRYKDVII
+419 EFFLVRYKDVII

-446 VMYNSEKKKNK
+446 VMYNSEKKKKK
-457 NTKILLDNV
+457 NTEILLDNV
-466 NMFEVILKEIKE
+466 NIFEVILKEIKE
-478 NFNDDFLLNLERLRM
+478 NFTDDFLLNLERLRI

-525 ETDIRVE
+525 ETDIKVE
-532 VVSNED
+532 VVSNEN

-546 KLTNNKTQS
+546 KLTKGSD

>member
-7 QEVELDKRGIYCSF
+7 QEIELDKRGIYCSF

-63 ETFDDFMKVNGF
+63 ETFDDFMKSNGF

-83 KYLVLRDIEKLDYI
+83 KYLVLRDTDKLNYI
-97 EKFNRNSIVA
+97 EKFNKNSIVA

-158 DNLISQ
+158 DNLINQ
-164 IIEEVFVGTFVKEVK
+164 IIEEVFTGTFVKEVE
-179 DGWYYDNPDDKSFR
+179 DGWYYDDPDDKSFR
-193 LFRSN
+193 LFRSH

-221 KINNEENPAY
+221 KVNNEENPAY
-231 MQKIGKVDF
+231 MQKIGKFDF

-263 NFTED
+263 DFAED
-268 ELAKRIKDYFTKGTV
+268 ELAKRIKDYFTKGTI
-283 KETEPKEIDN
+283 KEIEPKEIDN

-315 DSFGIFIDCLGQFKN
+315 DSFGIFIDCLGQSKI
-330 SPEKINLKIIP
+330 SPKKIIS
-341 LFKNENFLETFNKSF
+341 LFENDKFLEIFNKSF

-367 DVNNFR
+367 DINNFK
-373 IIEKENLAYIEVLKL
+373 IIENENFAYIEVLKL
-388 ERDSNGKLTNYIKGF
+388 ERDSNGKLTNYVKGF

-410 SLFLTAKLS
+410 SIFLTAKLS
-419 EFLLVRYKDVII
+419 ECFLVSYKDVII

-446 VMYNSEKKKNK
+446 VMYNSEKKKKK
-457 NTKILLDNV
+457 NTEILLDNV

-510 NTYIELEELIKNLLK
+510 NTYIGLEELIKNLLK
-525 ETDIRVE
+525 ETNIKVE
-532 VVSNED
+532 VISNED

-546 KLTNNKTQS
+546 KLAKGSD

>member
-1 MAEWEK
+1 MANWEK
-7 QEVELDKRGIYCSF
+7 QEIELDKRGIYCSF
-21 GTYMTTK
+21 GTYMATK

-40 SLMDYFCKKECLE
+40 SLMDYFYKKECLE

-63 ETFDDFMKVNGF
+63 ETFDDFMKANGF

-83 KYLVLRDIEKLDYI
+83 KYLVLRDTDKLNYI
-97 EKFNRNSIVA
+97 EKFNKNSIVA

-158 DNLISQ
+158 DNLINQ
-164 IIEEVFVGTFVKEVK
+164 IIEEVFTGTYVIEVE
-179 DGWYYDNPDDKSFR
+179 DGWYYDDPDDKSFR
-193 LFRSN
+193 LFRSH

-221 KINNEENPAY
+221 KVNNEENPAY
-231 MQKIGKVDF
+231 MQKIGKFDF

-268 ELAKRIKDYFTKGTV
+268 ELAKRIKDYFTKGTI
-283 KETEPKEIDN
+283 KEPDN
-293 NTDSNVK
+293 HKK

-315 DSFGIFIDCLGQFKN
+315 DSFGIFIDCLGQSKI
-330 SPEKINLKIIP
+330 SPKKIIS
-341 LFKNENFLETFNKSF
+341 LFENDKFLETFNKSF

-367 DVNNFR
+367 DINNFK
-373 IIEKENLAYIEVLKL
+373 IIENENLTYIEVLKL
-388 ERDSNGKLTNYIKGF
+388 ERDSNGKLTNYVKGF
-403 SAYVELL
+403 SAYIELL
-410 SLFLTAKLS
+410 SIFLTAKLS
-419 EFLLVRYKDVII
+419 ECFLVSYKDVII

-457 NTKILLDNV
+457 NTEILLDNV
-466 NMFEVILKEIKE
+466 NMFEVILKEIQE

-510 NTYIELEELIKNLLK
+510 NTYIELEELIKKLLK
-525 ETDIRVE
+525 ETGIRIE
-532 VVSNED
+532 VISNED

-546 KLTNNKTQS
+546 KLTSNKTES

>member
-7 QEVELDKRGIYCSF
+7 QEIELDKRGIYCSF

-40 SLMDYFCKKECLE
+40 SLMDYFYKKECLE

-83 KYLVLRDIEKLDYI
+83 KYLVLRDTEKLDYI
-97 EKFNRNSIVA
+97 EKFNKNSIVA

-147 NGKVLKETKFE
+147 NGKVLKKTKFE

-164 IIEEVFVGTFVKEVK
+164 IIEEVFVGTFVKEIE
-179 DGWYYDNPDDKSFR
+179 DGWYYDDPDDKSFR
-193 LFRSN
+193 LFRSH

-283 KETEPKEIDN
+283 KETEPKETDN
-293 NTDSNVK
+293 HKK

-315 DSFGIFIDCLGQFKN
+315 DSFGIFIDCLGQSKI
-330 SPEKINLKIIP
+330 SPKKIIS
-341 LFKNENFLETFNKSF
+341 LFENDKFLETFNKSF

-373 IIEKENLAYIEVLKL
+373 IIENENFAYIEVLKL
-388 ERDSNGKLTNYIKGF
+388 ERDSSGKLTNYVKGF

-410 SLFLTAKLS
+410 SIFLTAKLS
-419 EFLLVRYKDVII
+419 ECFLVSYKDVII
-431 NSFKNILTND
+431 NSFKNILTNE

-446 VMYNSEKKKNK
+446 VMYNSEKKKKK
-457 NTKILLDNV
+457 NTEILLDNV

-525 ETDIRVE
+525 ETDIRIE
-532 VVSNED
+532 VISNED

-546 KLTNNKTQS
+546 KLTKGSD

>member
-7 QEVELDKRGIYCSF
+7 QEIELDKRGIYCSF
-21 GTYMTTK
+21 GTYMSTK

-40 SLMDYFCKKECLE
+40 SLMDYFYKKECLE

-63 ETFDDFMKVNGF
+63 ETFDDFMKANGF

-83 KYLVLRDIEKLDYI
+83 KYLVLRDTEKLDYI
-97 EKFNRNSIVA
+97 EKFNKNSIVA

-158 DNLISQ
+158 DNLINQ
-164 IIEEVFVGTFVKEVK
+164 IIEEVFTGTYVIEVE
-179 DGWYYDNPDDKSFR
+179 DGWYYDEPDDKSFR
-193 LFRSN
+193 LFRSH
-198 TYEVLRNNLGVL
+198 TYEVLRNNLGIL

-221 KINNEENPAY
+221 KISNEENPAY

-283 KETEPKEIDN
+283 KETEPKETDN
-293 NTDSNVK
+293 HKK

-315 DSFGIFIDCLGQFKN
+315 DSFGIFIDCLGQSKI
-330 SPEKINLKIIP
+330 SPKKIIS
-341 LFKNENFLETFNKSF
+341 LFENDKFLETFNKSF

-373 IIEKENLAYIEVLKL
+373 IIENENFAYIEVLKL
-388 ERDSNGKLTNYIKGF
+388 ERDSNGKLTNYVKGF

-410 SLFLTAKLS
+410 SIFLTAKLS
-419 EFLLVRYKDVII
+419 ECFLVSYKDVII

-446 VMYNSEKKKNK
+446 VMYNFEKKKNK
-457 NTKILLDNV
+457 NTEILLDNV
-466 NMFEVILKEIKE
+466 NMFEVILKEIQE

-525 ETDIRVE
+525 ETDIKVE
-532 VVSNED
+532 VISNED
-538 NTAYLLSQ
+538 NTAYLLRQ
-546 KLTNNKTQS
+546 KLINNKT

>member
-7 QEVELDKRGIYCSF
+7 QEIELDKRGIYCSF
-21 GTYMTTK
+21 GTYMSTK

-63 ETFDDFMKVNGF
+63 ETFDDFMKANGF

-83 KYLVLRDIEKLDYI
+83 KYLVLRDTEKLDYI
-97 EKFNRNSIVA
+97 EKFNKNSIVA

-164 IIEEVFVGTFVKEVK
+164 IIEEVFVGTFVKEVE
-179 DGWYYDNPDDKSFR
+179 DGWYYDEPDDKSFR
-193 LFRSN
+193 LFRSH

-283 KETEPKEIDN
+283 KETEPKETDN
-293 NTDSNVK
+293 HKK

-315 DSFGIFIDCLGQFKN
+315 DSFGIFIDCLGQSKI
-330 SPEKINLKIIP
+330 SPKKIIS
-341 LFKNENFLETFNKSF
+341 LFENDKFLETFNKSF

-373 IIEKENLAYIEVLKL
+373 IIENENFAYIEVLKL
-388 ERDSNGKLTNYIKGF
+388 ERDSNGKLTNYVKGF

-410 SLFLTAKLS
+410 SIFLTAKLS
-419 EFLLVRYKDVII
+419 ECFLVSYKDVII

-446 VMYNSEKKKNK
+446 VMYNSEKKKKK
-457 NTKILLDNV
+457 NTEILLDNV

-510 NTYIELEELIKNLLK
+510 NTYIELEELIKKLLK

-546 KLTNNKTQS
+546 KLTNNKT